1 MEKIHKQMQ
10 KNLMNM
16 EKEKQKLEAEL
27 TSGPKINFQSQGKII
42 AITYQL

>member
-16 EKEKQKLEAEL
+16 EKEKQRLEAEL
-27 TSGPKINFQSQGKII
+27 TSGPKINFHSQGKLL
-42 AITYQL
+42 AVTYQL

>member
-16 EKEKQKLEAEL
+16 EKDKQRLEAEL
-27 TSGPKINFQSQGKII
+27 TSGPKINFQSQGKPLVII
-42 AITYQL
+42 YKL